1 MKKLIY
7 IILFLPLIALGQTQK
22 VSIIKTKIDP
32 ISLDYTETKDLDKKS
47 SSFGLSL
54 YWQNTKYTSITD
66 LKFMHFYGE
75 SSNEDFFQL
84 RKDLVYC
91 YKLMVTPEYK
101 NLKRSKEAELSNPKL
116 TAAKKQRIINKY
128 AMKANALPKN
138 GAAIR
143 FDRSEYSLM
152 LYDFN
157 KKLYVQNTD
166 GVEGSNQIGIS
177 NLEVLIELL
186 YTIEKIGDPNLKPI
200 ENIDNILIK
209 EEN

>member
-1 MKKLIY
+1 
-7 IILFLPLIALGQTQK
+7 LGQTQK

-47 SSFGLSL
+47 SRFTLSL
-54 YWQNTKYTSITD
+54 YWQNDKYTSITD
-66 LKFMHFYGE
+66 LKFMHFVTR
-75 SSNEDFFQL
+75 SNDEFLQL

-91 YKLMVTPEYK
+91 YNLMITPEYK
-101 NLKRSKEAELSNPKL
+101 NLKSSKEAELSNPKL

-177 NLEVLIELL
+177 NLEVLIEVL
-186 YTIEKIGDPNLKPI
+186 YTIEKIGDPNLKPR
-200 ENIDNILIK
+200 ENINNILIK
-209 EEN
+209 DEN